1 MQLATCFW
9 VQALAAQSGSM
20 PAAPAA
26 QDASLPV
33 PAANASGA
41 VPAAPQ
47 PAATVTAAPAT
58 SVTAAPQQLN
68 GTAGLSQGSAPLLHV
83 RGTQVAAEP
92 KSRLAT
98 DRSLHLPGTA
108 VEAPPAQAPPT
119 QAPQAPVQTP
129 GAGLTTNR
137 AGSPQAAPV
146 QAAALADPPA
156 PAVPSAQP
164 AQLRMPARAAPSAA
178 PAATAATPPA
188 PPAPALGHQ
197 AVEDAA
203 AATPTVKIQENL
215 GRNLISS
222 PQSVTSM
229 TNHAVA
235 NSCVSRLAESSAFST
250 MPPLPA
256 AAAVGASTAFPAQ
269 PPLKTAASVQSGAQ
283 SCSLELLTSTLWHC
297 VSKVTFARVKLRA

>member
-1 MQLATCFW
+1 KFVSAGEAQATSKP
-9 VQALAAQSGSM
+9 VASTTVPSRIALLNSSVRGVKVAALAAQSGSM

-203 AATPTVKIQENL
+203 AATPTVKIQE
-215 GRNLISS
+215 
-222 PQSVTSM
+222 
-229 TNHAVA
+229 
-235 NSCVSRLAESSAFST
+235 LAESSAFST

-256 AAAVGASTAFPAQ
+256 AA
-269 PPLKTAASVQSGAQ
+269 
-283 SCSLELLTSTLWHC
+283 
-297 VSKVTFARVKLRA
+297 